1 MLVNYGGASARFNE
15 VQLGDCGDAHGLKP
29 NADPLE
35 EGHVIGAAIFRSPEA
50 MLNLRWGPPT
60 DIWSLGTT
68 VDCGPQLRSQHVPQQ
83 DRAAP

>member
-1 MLVNYGGASARFNE
+1 MLVNFGDASRRFSE
-15 VQLGDCGDAHGLKP
+15 VQLGDCGDAHRFNP
-29 NADPLE
+29 EADPLE

-68 VDCGPQLRSQHVPQQ
+68 VSS
-83 DRAAP
+83 